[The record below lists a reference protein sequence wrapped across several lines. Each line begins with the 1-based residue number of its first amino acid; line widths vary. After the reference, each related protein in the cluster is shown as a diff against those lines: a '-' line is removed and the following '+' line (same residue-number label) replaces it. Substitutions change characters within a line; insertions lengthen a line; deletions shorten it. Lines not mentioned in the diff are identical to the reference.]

1 MYIGTTGKTEQ
12 ERSSFKEKFEAYVK
26 KATNSFKF
34 LRVEE

>member
-1 MYIGTTGKTEQ
+1 MCISTTGKTDKEKNAL
-12 ERSSFKEKFEAYVK
+12 KEKFEDNVK